1 MRKAFI
7 AAALLTV
14 LGLAFGGYWFWSA
27 ELLRTGLRDWREAR
41 TAEGYRIEHGEPVLN
56 GFPARLVAHLHAPHI
71 STPEGWR
78 WQGDIAQLEADLF
91 APGHLSLTLN
101 GQQELA
107 ALSGESVRQVD
118 RFASRDAALT
128 IELAPDGQP
137 WAGTGRLAG
146 YQLSGGARALLR
158 GNSLTFDFQRASIGS
173 NGETVTDFETSL
185 RQVDLS
191 RVAVAPL
198 GERLHALD
206 LRGRL
211 VAWPR
216 VLDASAVRVP
226 WGSFEGRVDID
237 HLDLRWPPL
246 DLSASGS
253 IGLDEERRPSGR
265 LETWW
270 RDLPGFLEAL
280 AASGFVDP
288 QALAPLK
295 AALLLLPQRAGADGR
310 TERLVPIS
318 LEEGRLFVGPLE
330 IGQLSPFP

>member
-1 MRKAFI
+1 MRKVLITTAFLAI
-7 AAALLTV
+7 
-14 LGLAFGGYWFWSA
+14 LGIAFGGYWFWSA
-27 ELLRTGLRDWREAR
+27 ETLRTGLRDWREAR
-41 TAEGYRIEHGEPVLN
+41 LAEGYRIDHGEPVVD

-71 STPEGWR
+71 SSPDGWR
-78 WQGDIAQLEADLF
+78 WQGDVAQLEADLF
-91 APGHLSLTLN
+91 SPGHLSLTLS

-107 ALSGESVRQVD
+107 ALSEESARRAD

-128 IELAPDGQP
+128 IDLAPDGQP
-137 WAGTGRLAG
+137 RAGTGRLGG
-146 YQLSGGARALLR
+146 YQLAGGTRALLR
-158 GNSLTFDFQRASIGS
+158 GKSLTFDFQRASIGS

-185 RQVDLS
+185 RQIELS
-191 RVAVAPL
+191 HVATAPL
-198 GERLHALD
+198 GELLHALD
-206 LRGRL
+206 LRGRF

-216 VLDASAVRVP
+216 ASDASPARGP
-226 WGSFEGRVDID
+226 WSHFDGRVDID

-253 IGLDEERRPSGR
+253 IGLDEERRPNGR

-288 QALAPLK
+288 QALTALK

-310 TERLVPIS
+310 MERLVPIS
-318 LEEGRLFVGPLE
+318 MEQGRLFVGPLE
-330 IGQLSPFP
+330 VGQLSPLP

>member
-1 MRKAFI
+1 MRKLFI
-7 AAALLTV
+7 ATTILIT
-14 LGLAFGGYWFWSA
+14 LGLVFGGYWFWSA
-27 ELLRTGLRDWREAR
+27 ERLRTGLQDWREAR
-41 TAEGYRIEHGEPVLN
+41 SAEGYRIEHGEPVLD

-71 STPEGWR
+71 SSPEGWR

-91 APGHLSLTLN
+91 APGQLSLILG

-107 ALSGESVRQVD
+107 ALSEESVPRVN
-118 RFASRDAALT
+118 RFASRETALT
-128 IELAPDGQP
+128 IDLARDGQP
-137 WAGTGRLAG
+137 RAGTGRLAG
-146 YQLSGGARALLR
+146 YQLAGGARALLR
-158 GNSLTFDFQRASIGS
+158 GNSLTFDFQRSAIGS
-173 NGETVTDFETSL
+173 NGETVTDFETSV

-191 RVAVAPL
+191 RVVNAPL
-198 GERLHALD
+198 GGLLQALD
-206 LRGRL
+206 LRARL

-216 VLDASAVRVP
+216 PSGASPDTPP
-226 WGSFEGRVDID
+226 WSRFEGRIDID
-237 HLDLRWPPL
+237 HLDLRWPPV

-280 AASGFVDP
+280 VASGFVDP
-288 QALAPLK
+288 QALTALK

-310 TERLVPIS
+310 SERLVPIA

-330 IGQLSPFP
+330 IGRLSPLP

>member
-1 MRKAFI
+1 MRKTFI
-7 AAALLTV
+7 AAALITV

-173 NGETVTDFETSL
+173 NGE
-185 RQVDLS
+185 
-191 RVAVAPL
+191 
-198 GERLHALD
+198 
-206 LRGRL
+206 
-211 VAWPR
+211 
-216 VLDASAVRVP
+216 P